1 MSRPALTF
9 FVLFFGLALLD
20 AVRGGDWLLALFWV
34 AVGTLFWMLETGVGT
49 TKRWPLS

>member
-1 MSRPALTF
+1 MPRPALTI

-20 AVRGGDWLLALFWV
+20 AVRAGDWLLALFWV
-34 AVGTLFWMLETGVGT
+34 AVGTLFSMLEVGIGT